1 MLASSAC
8 ASFCAAV
15 SIYDRSNTTLNI
27 IYNFVCR
34 STRGV
39 YMGFSH
45 FMEVIS

>member
-15 SIYDRSNTTLNI
+15 SIYDI
-27 IYNFVCR
+27 KYYIYNFVCR